1 LGPDD
6 VVLRLALV
14 VVAVVVVAVAP
25 DRTVA
30 EQAGGGD
37 HLKEWVS
44 FPSTVIKK
52 LNFRFK
58 KLEF

>member
-1 LGPDD
+1 M
-6 VVLRLALV
+6 VLRLALV